1 MQLDAAPVL
10 GAGQGAGPVDERLV
24 RRLLLAVLAVALAVR
39 LWLLLVLPRYFDD
52 HYVLNNI
59 STFLSGSL
67 RPKHSYYG
75 SLSWLPQALVLGLSD
90 FLYSVTRIDAFRVH
104 GMRVE
109 GFTIE
114 AFRVTRL
121 FVVGYSLLSIVM
133 IYKVGRRLFSPA
145 VGVIAAAVLAA
156 YPQHVRSAGQLK
168 PDMLALLFTLVTLYW
183 TAAAARDPRLS
194 RFLLAGMGVGL
205 ATAAKYTGASSA
217 LPLAVWGLWS
227 GFRDRRRWGWLA
239 LAGLTSVVTF
249 FALNPWIGT
258 VFRFVFRL
266 SGFYDNKARVAKSD
280 HLVVL
285 RRELDFVAIQHGWVL
300 LGFLLLGIALL
311 LYRLWRGPDD
321 QARVAALLPLT
332 LCLVYPA
339 AHAAGMTFFRSQ
351 NLLPAMAGMAL
362 VCAYAVAWCGE
373 RLFRRRGLHALVMI
387 VPVALLLVPPVQ
399 YTYIRLV
406 RRTWSVA
413 EKTLRARLAP
423 LATRH
428 VAFEPAD
435 ARLSLSDGWLATAR
449 TAVPSLAALSPAWLD
464 LTDAEVFPISQTRG
478 DFYRSRE
485 QRVPRGCRVE
495 IRPKLF
501 RSRGAPLLLVLHPWK
516 PNGPSVRIGL
526 ERSGDSSL
534 AGRLPPSLIGAEIA
548 GEVVSLELVRPTRE
562 RLTKEVLLQPG
573 GQSLPL
579 EFAGRHGRKTR
590 FLTPRFRYTGGV
602 DGIRLPASGKAEP
615 DSFELRLWRWSE
627 DRAAC
632 GLK

>member
-10 GAGQGAGPVDERLV
+10 GAGQCAGPVDERLV
-24 RRLLLAVLAVALAVR
+24 RRLLLAVLAVAFAVR
-39 LWLLLVLPRYFDD
+39 LWLLFALPRYFDD

-59 STFLSGSL
+59 STFLAGSL
-67 RPKHSYYG
+67 RPRHSYYG
-75 SLSWLPQALVLGLSD
+75 SLSYLPQALVLALSD
-90 FLYSVTRIDAFRVH
+90 FLHSLTGIDALRVH

-168 PDMLALLFTLVTLYW
+168 PDMLVLLFTLVTLYW

-194 RFLLAGMGVGL
+194 RFLLAGVGVGL

-217 LPLAVWGLWS
+217 LPLTLWALWT

-239 LAGLTSVVTF
+239 LAGLTSVATF

-258 VFRFVFRL
+258 VLRFVFRL
-266 SGFYDNKARVAKSD
+266 SGFYENKARVARSD
-280 HLVVL
+280 HMVVL

-300 LGFLLLGIALL
+300 LAFLLLGIAML
-311 LYRLWRGPDD
+311 LYRLWRGPDE

-362 VCAYAVAWCGE
+362 VCAYAIARCGE
-373 RLFRRRGLHALVMI
+373 WLFRRRDLRAFVVI
-387 VPVALLLVPPVQ
+387 VPVALLLVPPVE

-406 RRTWSVA
+406 GRTWSDA

-423 LATRH
+423 LSTRH

-435 ARLSLSDGWLATAR
+435 VNLSLSDGWRATAR
-449 TAVPSLAALSPAWLD
+449 TAVPSLAALPPSRLD
-464 LTDAEVFPISQTRG
+464 FMDAEVFPLSRTNGSQA

-485 QRVPRGCRVE
+485 QRVARGCRAEV
-495 IRPKLF
+495 RPRLF
-501 RSRGAPLLLVLHPWK
+501 RSRGTPLILVLHPWK
-516 PNGPSVRIGL
+516 AGRPVLIDL
-526 ERSGDSSL
+526 ERSGDSGLS
-534 AGRLPPSLIGAEIA
+534 GHLPPGLSA
-548 GEVVSLELVRPTRE
+548 GEVVSIELELPGRE
-562 RLTKEVLLQPG
+562 RSTKAILLQPG
-573 GQSLPL
+573 GQSVALVP
-579 EFAGRHGRKTR
+579 AGRHGRRAR
-590 FLTPRFRYTGGV
+590 FLTPRFRYTGGLA
-602 DGIRLPASGKAEP
+602 GIQLSASKRAEP
-615 DSFELRLWRWSE
+615 ESFKLRLWRWSE
-627 DRAAC
+627 DRTAC